1 MVTTRNAQSA
11 QSALRL
17 TLIAAGALTLAA
29 CQHGPKPSYPTSQAT
44 PAPRGADPA
53 RQQPMG
59 SRPEPVTQNALPG
72 SERDFTVNVGDRVY
86 FDYDMYSI
94 RGDATP
100 LLDAQADW
108 LKRYP
113 AVQVRIEGNAD
124 ERGTEEYNLALGAR
138 RANTVRE
145 YLVAHGVAAGRMTT
159 VSFGKE
165 KPIDTGAGEQA
176 EAHNRNSH
184 TAIVSGARMQ

>member
-1 MVTTRNAQSA
+1 MVNPRNAR
-11 QSALRL
+11 SALRL
-17 TLIAAGALTLAA
+17 TLIAAGALSLAA
-29 CQHGPKPSYPTSQAT
+29 CGHGPKPAYPTSQAT
-44 PAPRGADPA
+44 PAPRGAEPSRPQGSA
-53 RQQPMG
+53 

-72 SERDFTVNVGDRVY
+72 SERDFAVNVGDRVY

-94 RGDATP
+94 RNDAAP

-138 RANTVRE
+138 RANAVRE
-145 YLVAHGVAAGRMTT
+145 YLVAHGVAAG
-159 VSFGKE
+159 
-165 KPIDTGAGEQA
+165 
-176 EAHNRNSH
+176 
-184 TAIVSGARMQ
+184 

>member
-1 MVTTRNAQSA
+1 MVTTANAR
-11 QSALRL
+11 SALRL

-29 CQHGPKPSYPTSQAT
+29 CNHGPKPSYPTSQAT
-44 PAPRGADPA
+44 PAPRGAEP
-53 RQQPMG
+53 
-59 SRPEPVTQNALPG
+59 SRPQATPNRNEPVTQNALPG

-86 FDYDMYSI
+86 FDYDMYSV
-94 RGDATP
+94 RSDAAP
-100 LLDAQADW
+100 LLDAQSDW

-138 RANTVRE
+138 RANAVRE
-145 YLVAHGVAAGRMTT
+145 YLVAHGVAATRITT

-176 EAHNRNSH
+176 EAHNRNGH